1 MKNILFKTL
10 IMNFDGK
17 KLCYKGVI
25 TNLIGTC
32 RLSAFITCWLTIL
45 AGWLAINL
53 EQINNKIVWLKLI
66 TVLNNPESAKCKSL
80 VTLYLKLF
88 YKEKQTL
95 ITDTVC
101 FVLFLYGNS

>member
-1 MKNILFKTL
+1 MKKILFKTL

-17 KLCYKGVI
+17 TLCYKGVI

-32 RLSAFITCWLTIL
+32 RLSVFITCWLTIL
-45 AGWLAINL
+45 PGWLAINP

-66 TVLNNPESAKCKSL
+66 TVLNKCKSL

-101 FVLFLYGNS
+101 FVLFLYRNS